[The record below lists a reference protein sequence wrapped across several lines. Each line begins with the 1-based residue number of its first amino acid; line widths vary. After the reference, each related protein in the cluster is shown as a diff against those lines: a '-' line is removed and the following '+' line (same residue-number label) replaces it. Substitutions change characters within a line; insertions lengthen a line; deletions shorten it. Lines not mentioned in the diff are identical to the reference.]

1 MLKVL
6 PIQSKD
12 EQAELCRRCNIKY
25 NPDLLAYVAS
35 VDGETVGMCQ
45 FKVTSEGGLIHD
57 IAKLADRD
65 EPVDRKARDASDFEA
80 LFVMGRGALN
90 FIDLCGV
97 HRAYYVGEVSDE
109 PLLKAIGFKL
119 GDGGVYEINLEG
131 FFTDH
136 CH

>member
-6 PIQSKD
+6 PIQSKA

-45 FKVTSEGGLIHD
+45 FKVTSKGGFIHD
-57 IAKLADRD
+57 IAKLTDRD
-65 EPVDRKARDASDFEA
+65 EPLDKKARDASDFEA

-97 HRAYYVGEVSDE
+97 HYAYYVGDASDE
-109 PLLKAIGFKL
+109 PLLKAIGFKV
-119 GDGGVYEINLEG
+119 GESGRYEMNLEG